1 MHEMTTLPL
10 PTRSIALRP
19 LALPAE
25 HGGWG
30 FLAEPILL
38 GLFVAPSWSG
48 ALVAAAAVFGF
59 LARHPLKLAL
69 QDAVRRKRYPR
80 TFWCRALAAS
90 YLLAALLSL
99 AAALAMSGARILVP
113 LALAMPL
120 ALVQAWCDAKNHGR
134 HLLAEISGAAAMAS
148 IVTAIAIAGRMENS
162 VAYGLAGIMIARFIP
177 AILYVR
183 ALLGRLPASAA
194 IAAHFAALGAIALY
208 ATMPAIAAM
217 LLLLIRAAW
226 GLTHEAPRAKVIGWR
241 EIAFG
246 IATVVLVAMGS
257 R

>member
-1 MHEMTTLPL
+1 VTTLPL
-10 PTRSIALRP
+10 PSRSVALRP

-38 GLFVAPSWSG
+38 GLFVAPSWAG

-69 QDAVRRKRYPR
+69 QDALRRKHYPR

-99 AAALAMSGARILVP
+99 TAALAMSGASMLIP
-113 LALAMPL
+113 FALAMPL
-120 ALVQAWCDAKNHGR
+120 VFVQGWYDAKNQGR
-134 HLLAEISGAAAMAS
+134 HLLAEISGAVAMTS
-148 IVTAIAIAGRMENS
+148 IVTAIAIAGAMEHR
-162 VAYGLAGIMIARFIP
+162 VAYGLAGILIARFVP

-194 IAAHFAALGAIALY
+194 LTAHALALGATALH
-208 ATMPAIAAM
+208 APLPAIAAM
-217 LLLLIRAAW
+217 LVLLLRAAW
-226 GLTHEAPRAKVIGWR
+226 GLAHEAPRAQVIGWR

-246 IATVVLVAMGS
+246 VLTVALVAIAY
-257 R
+257 

>member
-1 MHEMTTLPL
+1 MTTLPL
-10 PTRSIALRP
+10 PSRSVALRP

-38 GLFVAPSWSG
+38 GLLVAPSWSG
-48 ALVAAAAVFGF
+48 ALIAAAAVSGF
-59 LARHPLKLAL
+59 LGRHPLKLAL
-69 QDAVRRKRYPR
+69 QDGLRRKHYPR

-99 AAALAMSGARILVP
+99 TAALVIGDARILVP
-113 LALAMPL
+113 FVLAMPL
-120 ALVQAWCDAKNHGR
+120 ALVQGWYDARNQGR
-134 HLLAEISGAAAMAS
+134 HLLAEISGAVAMS
-148 IVTAIAIAGRMENS
+148 STVTAIAIAAGTDTSM
-162 VAYGLAGIMIARFIP
+162 AYGLAGILIARFVP

-194 IAAHFAALGAIALY
+194 LTAHVFALGAIALY
-208 ATMPAIAAM
+208 ATFPAIAAM
-217 LLLLIRAAW
+217 LVLLLRAGW
-226 GLTHEAPRAKVIGWR
+226 GLAREAPRAQVIGWR

-246 IATVVLVAMGS
+246 LVTVVLAAMAY
-257 R
+257 

>member
-1 MHEMTTLPL
+1 VTTLPL
-10 PTRSIALRP
+10 PSRSVALRP

-30 FLAEPILL
+30 FLTEPILL
-38 GLFVAPSWSG
+38 GLLVAPSWSG
-48 ALVAAAAVFGF
+48 ALIAAAAVFGF
-59 LARHPLKLAL
+59 LGRHPLKLAL
-69 QDAVRRKRYPR
+69 QDGLRRKHYPR

-99 AAALAMSGARILVP
+99 TAALLISDARILVP
-113 LALAMPL
+113 FVLAMPL
-120 ALVQAWCDAKNHGR
+120 AFVQGWYDARNQGR
-134 HLLAEISGAAAMAS
+134 HLLAEITGAVAMSS
-148 IVTAIAIAGRMENS
+148 IVTAIAIAGGMDTS
-162 VAYGLAGIMIARFIP
+162 MAYGLAGIMIARFVP

-194 IAAHFAALGAIALY
+194 LTAHIFALGAIALY
-208 ATMPAIAAM
+208 ATLPAIAAM
-217 LLLLIRAAW
+217 LVLLLRAGW
-226 GLTHEAPRAKVIGWR
+226 GLAHEAPRAKIIGWR

-246 IATVVLVAMGS
+246 LATVLLVVTGY